1 MVVIR
6 FPDSQT
12 ERRALGHLAG
22 RFAFKSWA
30 SGETLVP
37 EFALASLATAG
48 ITFTVIGPPTYE
60 QNVPTVRTPPTAAV

>member
-12 ERRALGHLAG
+12 ERRALGYLAG

-30 SGETLVP
+30 DGQTLVP
-37 EFALASLATAG
+37 ESALGSLATAG
-48 ITFTVIGPPTYE
+48 ITFTVIGPPSYE
-60 QNVPTVRTPPTAAV
+60 QNVPTVRTPPAAAV